1 MKQNKGK
8 FRQVSVC
15 SSLAAESGPHPVIKV
30 KKHFEAA
37 RGVSSSGHRAD
48 IPTRPKIVNK
58 LPSFITDVS
67 GEQGKEECSQ
77 VQQHILKSEPQDSKR
92 KW

>member
-1 MKQNKGK
+1 
-8 FRQVSVC
+8 VS
-15 SSLAAESGPHPVIKV
+15 ESGPHPVIKV

-37 RGVSSSGHRAD
+37 RGVSSSSPRD
-48 IPTRPKIVNK
+48 DKPTLPKLVNK

-67 GEQGKEECSQ
+67 GEQEKEECLQ
-77 VQQHILKSEPQDSKR
+77 VQQQILKSEPQDSKR

>member
-1 MKQNKGK
+1 MKQNKEK
-8 FRQVSVC
+8 CKQISVC
-15 SSLAAESGPHPVIKV
+15 SSLASESGPRPIIRV

-37 RGVSSSGHRAD
+37 QGVSSSSRRDD
-48 IPTRPKIVNK
+48 IPTRPKVVNK

-67 GEQGKEECSQ
+67 GEQEKEECSQ
-77 VQQHILKSEPQDSKR
+77 MQHQISKSETHDSKR